1 MKNIAVF
8 SFATIVLF
16 SCQST
21 VDSSKEVSQSDVI
34 ELNEVAV
41 VPNQVLAME
50 VSGMSCAMACGG
62 SIRKGLK
69 AMNGVSSVQIDFEM
83 GRESNTVNI
92 SFDKDVISVEE
103 MSALVADL
111 NDRQFIVGNVSA
123 SDLSLNTSNK
133 KESGEEAT
141 QIEIS
146 TTSFKMP
153 NLLDLFSSLL

>member
-16 SCQST
+16 SCQSA
-21 VDSSKEVSQSDVI
+21 VDSSMEVSQSDPI

-41 VPNQVLAME
+41 IPNQVLAME
-50 VSGMSCAMACGG
+50 VDGMSCAMACGG
-62 SIRKGLK
+62 AIRKGLK
-69 AMNGVSSVQIDFEM
+69 ATNGVSSVQFDFEM
-83 GRESNTVNI
+83 GRETNIANI
-92 SFDKDVISVEE
+92 SFDKGVISVEE
-103 MSALVADL
+103 MSALVAEL
-111 NDRQFIVGNVSA
+111 NDGQFTVGNVSA

-146 TTSFKMP
+146 TPSFKMP
-153 NLLDLFSSLL
+153 NLLDLFSGLL